1 MTKYKCKVCDWVYDE
16 SKGDSENGLKPGT
29 KFSDLPEDWSCPQC
43 GAGKEFFV
51 EV

>member
-1 MTKYKCKVCDWVYDE
+1 MAKYKCKVCDWVYDE
-16 SKGDSENGLKPGT
+16 SKGDPENGIKPGT